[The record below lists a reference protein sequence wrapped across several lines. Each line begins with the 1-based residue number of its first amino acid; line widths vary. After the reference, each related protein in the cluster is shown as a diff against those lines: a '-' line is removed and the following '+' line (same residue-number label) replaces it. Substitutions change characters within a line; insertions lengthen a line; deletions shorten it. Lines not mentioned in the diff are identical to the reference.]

1 MALQTNTIKG
11 KLGLVTAG
19 KIQYEVMLS
28 YDTEDA
34 EIVAKL
40 KGLLF
45 YFLYSIQS
53 HFVKLS
59 TF

>member
-1 MALQTNTIKG
+1 MALQSNTIKG

-34 EIVAKL
+34 EVVAKL

-45 YFLYSIQS
+45 YFLYI
-53 HFVKLS
+53 LIL
-59 TF
+59 